1 MEAGALSYC
10 WGKYQEIRV
19 YLVVPGRTE
28 RVPSIVV
35 QFAVWVSYN
44 TDFVSVMTSLC
55 ITFSADDG
63 FYPTGL
69 FYGYQTRSE
78 PWSLDGSGNRAC

>member
-35 QFAVWVSYN
+35 QFALWVSYN
-44 TDFVSVMTSLC
+44 TEFRVCDDDVVCYVLC
-55 ITFSADDG
+55 
-63 FYPTGL
+63 
-69 FYGYQTRSE
+69 
-78 PWSLDGSGNRAC
+78 